1 MRTLTLTLRSD
12 AYGDV
17 CASITN
23 MTTKSTEEL
32 SDFIEQFFDIA
43 SNKDRHGYRSNNNDA
58 YRIAIYLKK
67 KFRYSDDELNVTKPE
82 VITRFY

>member
-17 CASITN
+17 CASITV

-43 SNKDRHGYRSNNNDA
+43 ENKNMHGYRAKSRDG
-58 YRIAIYLKK
+58 YKIVEYLKK
-67 KFRYSDDELNVTKPE
+67 KFKYSDDEMITTAPE
-82 VITRFY
+82 VIVRYY

>member
-1 MRTLTLTLRSD
+1 
-12 AYGDV
+12 
-17 CASITN
+17 

-43 SNKDRHGYRSNNNDA
+43 SNKNKHGYRSNTNDP